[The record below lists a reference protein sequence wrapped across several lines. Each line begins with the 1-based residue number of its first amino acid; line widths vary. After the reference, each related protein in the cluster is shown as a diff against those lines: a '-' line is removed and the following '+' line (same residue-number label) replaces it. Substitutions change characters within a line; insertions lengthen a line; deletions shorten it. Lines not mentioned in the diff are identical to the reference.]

1 MQEKEQKISPIKQRI
16 LQFADNLRISK
27 RKFYEEIGVSRGTLE
42 AKTGI
47 TEDVLA
53 KFIATYPQVNILW
66 LMTGKGEMLR
76 NNSEISTIAT
86 PFTASGSDS
95 SQAGTCDNVS
105 TLPLIPFDA
114 LAGIPSIDNFGIAFA
129 DCDQY
134 YIPEFAAR
142 GTDFLIRVSGSSMYP
157 KYSNG
162 DLLACTLVRDIL
174 FFQWGKVYVID
185 SSQGVLVKRIFPSNH
200 PDCISLV
207 SDNSEHY
214 PPFDFPKSDIR
225 TLAIV
230 SGVIRF
236 E

>member
-1 MQEKEQKISPIKQRI
+1 MNKR
-16 LQFADNLRISK
+16 LQQIIDY
-27 RKFYEEIGVSRGTLE
+27 YELTPYAFSVKIGVSEGVVRKILKENTAIRSDNLEKISQTFTDINIDWLITGRG
-42 AKTGI
+42 
-47 TEDVLA
+47 D
-53 KFIATYPQVNILW
+53 
-66 LMTGKGEMLR
+66 MLL
-76 NNSEISTIAT
+76 N
-86 PFTASGSDS
+86 TASTPT
-95 SQAGTCDNVS
+95 QHPLQ

>member
-1 MQEKEQKISPIKQRI
+1 MQEKEQKNSPIKQRI
-16 LQFADNLRISK
+16 LQFADNLGISK

-53 KFIATYPQVNILW
+53 KFITTYPQVNIHW

-76 NNSEISTIAT
+76 KSSEISD
-86 PFTASGSDS
+86 TAMSFAVSNLGPSTEDR
-95 SQAGTCDNVS
+95 GNVS

-129 DCDQY
+129 DCEQY
-134 YIPEFAAR
+134 AIPEFSAR
-142 GTDFLIRVSGSSMYP
+142 GVDFLIRVSGSSMYP

-162 DLLACTLVRDIL
+162 DILACSLVRDIL

-185 SSQGVLVKRIFPSNH
+185 SSQGILVKRIFQSEKT
-200 PDCISLV
+200 DCILLV
-207 SDNSEHY
+207 SDNREHY
-214 PPFDFPKSDIR
+214 PPFNFPTSDIR

-230 SGVIRF
+230 MGVIRI